1 MDRCEEENLSF
12 AATLE
17 AVSDDPLI
25 LEDWRLSSRLF
36 VGTGKYPDFD
46 TTEQALTAS
55 GAQVV
60 TVAIRRVDFD
70 ADDHLMNHIDRDRYK
85 ILPNT
90 AGCFSARDAI
100 RVAHLSREACGHNKV
115 KLEVL
120 ADERTLLPDPVAT
133 LEAAEELLKEDFYVM
148 AYTSDDP
155 VTAKK
160 LEDMGVPVVMPAGAP
175 IGSGQGI
182 LNSNNLRI
190 ILERASVPI
199 VVDAG
204 VGTAS
209 DVCEA
214 FELGCEA
221 VLLNT
226 GIACATDP
234 IRMARAMNAAA
245 HAGRDAFL
253 AGRIPKKL
261 YATAS
266 TRDRDF

>member
-1 MDRCEEENLSF
+1 ME
-12 AATLE
+12 
-17 AVSDDPLI
+17 
-25 LEDWRLSSRLF
+25 SRLF
-36 VGTGKYPDFD
+36 VGTGKYPDFE
-46 TTEQALTAS
+46 TTERALAAS
-55 GAQVV
+55 GAEVV
-60 TVAIRRVDFD
+60 TVAIRRVDLG
-70 ADDHLMNHIDRDRYK
+70 AADHLLNHVDPRRYK

-90 AGCFSARDAI
+90 AGCFNARDAI
-100 RVAHLSREACGHNKV
+100 RIAQISREACGHNKV

-133 LEAAEELLKEDFYVM
+133 LEAAVELIREDFFVM

-155 VTAKK
+155 VMAKK
-160 LEDMGVPVVMPAGAP
+160 LEDIGVPVVMPAGAP

-182 LNSNNLRI
+182 LNRNNIRI
-190 ILERASVPI
+190 ILERAGVPI

-209 DVCEA
+209 DVCQA
-214 FELGCEA
+214 FELGCAA

-226 GIACATDP
+226 GIAGAKDP
-234 IRMARAMNAAA
+234 IRMAVAMKAAA
-245 HAGRDAFL
+245 EAGRQAWL

-266 TRDRDF
+266 SPQLDF